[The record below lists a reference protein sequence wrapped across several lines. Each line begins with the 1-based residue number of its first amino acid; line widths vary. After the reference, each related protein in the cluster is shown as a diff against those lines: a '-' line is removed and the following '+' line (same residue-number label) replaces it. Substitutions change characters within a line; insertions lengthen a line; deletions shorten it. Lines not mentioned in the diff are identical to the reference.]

1 MLKLPPIVTTDW
13 LEDHLDSP
21 NLVIIDIRSR
31 NEYRE
36 GHIPGSI
43 NLPFDPLKSAWTIIR
58 DDLLLEIP
66 SPEELFQTIGDAGI
80 SREESVVVIVN
91 KVDTTFNRAD
101 VARVAV
107 ELIYAGIDNVAILD
121 GGYNKWIKEGRRI
134 STETTQP
141 ISRQYVG
148 EVREHIFVPK
158 HYVLERI
165 GKSVIVDARDPD
177 VYFGI
182 TTEPWGPIPGHIP
195 TAKNLPTP
203 WIWTPEGMYR
213 PIDVIDRMVQGV
225 IGTDKNREIIVYCGV
240 GGYSSV
246 LWYVLTQILSYT
258 NVKIYDGGWQEWL
271 KEPQGPISVYK
282 WE

>member
-1 MLKLPPIVTTDW
+1 
-13 LEDHLDSP
+13 
-21 NLVIIDIRSR
+21 
-31 NEYRE
+31 
-36 GHIPGSI
+36 
-43 NLPFDPLKSAWTIIR
+43 PFDPLKSAWTVVR

-66 SPEELFQTIGDAGI
+66 PPEELFQTIGDVGI
-80 SREESVVVIVN
+80 SRESVVVIVN

-101 VARVAV
+101 TARVAV
-107 ELIYAGIDNVAILD
+107 ELIYVGIDNVAILD
-121 GGYNKWIKEGRRI
+121 GGYNKWVKEGRRI
-134 STETTQP
+134 STETIQP

-148 EVREHIFVPK
+148 EVRDHIFVSK
-158 HYVLERI
+158 RYVLERI
-165 GKSVIVDARDPD
+165 GKSIIVDVRDPE

-182 TTEPWGPIPGHIP
+182 VTEPWGPIPGHIP

-213 PIDVIDRMVQGV
+213 PIDVIEKMVQGV
-225 IGTDKNREIIVYCGV
+225 IGTDKDREIIVYCGV

-271 KEPQGPISVYK
+271 KEPQGPISVYR